1 MPYINIKQAVWNQYY
16 VPDDI
21 ELPEFTKSDDIW
33 EFIMQ
38 NGLDS
43 KPIEYEFLEPFMNG
57 DYSTIEVVDDDYE
70 IIYQNGKSS

>member
-1 MPYINIKQAVWNQYY
+1 MPYINIKNAVWDQYH

-21 ELPEFTKSDDIW
+21 ELPEFTKADDIW